1 MRVLV
6 QIIGLAALLAGL
18 LFVGQGLGYIPWPH
32 TSFMI
37 GDMHW
42 VTYGALIAAAGL
54 LAILLARPR
63 G

>member
-1 MRVLV
+1 MRMLFRIV
-6 QIIGLAALLAGL
+6 GAAALLAGL
-18 LFVGQGLGYIPWPH
+18 FFAAQGSGYIPWPRD
-32 TSFMI
+32 SFMVS
-37 GDMHW
+37 DVHW